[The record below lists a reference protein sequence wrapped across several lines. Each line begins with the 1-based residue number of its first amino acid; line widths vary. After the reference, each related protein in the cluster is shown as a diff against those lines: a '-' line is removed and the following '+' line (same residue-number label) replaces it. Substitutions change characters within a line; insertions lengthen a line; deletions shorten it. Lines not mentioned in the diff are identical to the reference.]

1 ARLAVCAAA
10 QNVDAGVSLQA
21 HCLDHRLGEARL
33 ECRFV
38 IRLAR
43 LRFLQIRNHRGR
55 AHHTAHM
62 AHDEAAISSQHSLLP
77 WSCVPVA
84 SHRPR
89 SSEAAFRVTPGPKG
103 GVRIES
109 AAHSMTVKSE
119 TRWHSH
125 FGRVWDGRG
134 SLGHAAFAEEP
145 VGEPFPHATNHYRK
159 LLMDAKI

>member
-1 ARLAVCAAA
+1 MPFDVLKPTMHVESPGARLAIFAVAH
-10 QNVDAGVSLQA
+10 NVDAGVSLQA

-33 ECRFV
+33 ECRFL

-77 WSCVPVA
+77 WSCVTVA

-89 SSEAAFRVTPGPKG
+89 SSEAAFRVMPGPKG

-109 AAHSMTVKSE
+109 ACSFHDSQKQDEMALTL
-119 TRWHSH
+119 R
-125 FGRVWDGRG
+125 
-134 SLGHAAFAEEP
+134 
-145 VGEPFPHATNHYRK
+145 
-159 LLMDAKI
+159 